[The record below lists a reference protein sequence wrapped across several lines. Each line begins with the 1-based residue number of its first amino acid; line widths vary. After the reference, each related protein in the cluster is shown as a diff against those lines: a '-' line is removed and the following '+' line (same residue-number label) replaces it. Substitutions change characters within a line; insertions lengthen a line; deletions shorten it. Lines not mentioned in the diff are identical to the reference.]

1 MRTCGR
7 SALKASEAHHVR
19 STLVLTVALAAIA
32 VAADY
37 EKPPILSA
45 KDIVPS
51 AILAGKGYKIDDKVP
66 TDGLLGRYT
75 IRSAAGTFPAH
86 GLEMLSVRVSELPAI
101 QHLKGVS
108 HSKVFLTA
116 ARGAAEKP
124 VKAAVNMVTH
134 PKETVQGLP
143 AGVGR
148 FFDRVQSGANRLVEA
163 ASSSGSGEDRAGA
176 ILKGG
181 GTAARDALG
190 YEQERRSLA
199 KELKVDPYT
208 SNPVLAK
215 QLDDVA
221 WVSFTGR
228 LGTNVVMSVVVP
240 GSIAISATNFTNDL
254 VWDTPRGDLIVRNE
268 TALKDL
274 EVPEAAAR
282 AFMKN
287 AAIPLSVKT
296 DLVQGLEKLGD
307 VKGRA
312 KVIALAASARS
323 EEQARF
329 LATAVRLLGKAH
341 ALDEVTATG
350 TVVGREKGGGI
361 VVPAPVDYV
370 SWTERVARFANR
382 ADLKGSERSIW
393 LTGKMSPRAR
403 REFEALGWKL
413 NEGAR

>member
-1 MRTCGR
+1 MSRTIV
-7 SALKASEAHHVR
+7 LL
-19 STLVLTVALAAIA
+19 TLGLAAVATA
-32 VAADY
+32 VIY
-37 EKPPILSA
+37 EKPPVLPA
-45 KDIVPS
+45 KDIVPA
-51 AILAGKGYKIDDKVP
+51 AILGGKGYTIDSKVP

-101 QHLKGVS
+101 QRLKGVS
-108 HSKVFLTA
+108 RSKVFLTA

-124 VKAAVNMVTH
+124 VKAAVNIVTH

-143 AGVGR
+143 AGIGR
-148 FFDRVQSGANRLVEA
+148 FFDRVQSGANRMIDA
-163 ASSSGSGEDRAGA
+163 ASSAGSGEERAGA
-176 ILKGG
+176 VLKGG

-228 LGTNVVMSVVVP
+228 LGVNVVMSAALP
-240 GSIAISATNFTNDL
+240 GSMVISATRITNDL

-268 TALKDL
+268 TALKDFG
-274 EVPEAAAR
+274 VPEKAAR
-282 AFMKN
+282 AFMN
-287 AAIPLSVKT
+287 NGAIPLSVKT
-296 DLVQGLEKLGD
+296 DLVQALEKLGN

-312 KVIALAASARS
+312 AVVALAATARS

-329 LATAVRLLGKAH
+329 LAAAVRMLGKGR
-341 ALDEVTATG
+341 ALEEVTATG

-382 ADLKGSERSIW
+382 GDLKATERSIV

-403 REFEALGWKL
+403 QEFDALGWKVTQ
-413 NEGAR
+413 GSR

>member
-1 MRTCGR
+1 LITTRTML
-7 SALKASEAHHVR
+7 AL
-19 STLVLTVALAAIA
+19 TLGFAAIA

-37 EKPPILSA
+37 EKSPVLPA
-45 KDIVPS
+45 KDIVPA
-51 AILAGKGYKIDDKVP
+51 AILAGKGYTIDSKVP
-66 TDGLLGRYT
+66 TEGLLGRYT

-86 GLEMLSVRVSELPAI
+86 GLDMLSVRVSELPAI

-108 HSKVFLTA
+108 RSKVFLSA

-124 VKAAVNMVTH
+124 VKAAVNIVTH

-143 AGVGR
+143 AGIGR

-163 ASSSGSGEDRAGA
+163 ASGAGSDEDRAGA

-199 KELKVDPYT
+199 RELKVDPYT

-215 QLDDVA
+215 LLDDVA

-228 LGTNVVMSVVVP
+228 LGTNVVMSAVVP
-240 GSIAISATNFTNDL
+240 GSIVITATRFTNDL

-268 TALKDL
+268 TALKDF
-274 EVPEAAAR
+274 EVPEKTAH
-282 AFMKN
+282 AFMAN

-296 DLVQGLEKLGD
+296 DLVEALEKLGD
-307 VKGRA
+307 VKGRPA
-312 KVIALAASARS
+312 VVALAATARS

-329 LATAVRLLGKAH
+329 LVAAVRLLGKGH
-341 ALDEVTATG
+341 GLEEMTATG
-350 TVVGREKGGGI
+350 TVVGREKGDAI

-382 ADLKGSERSIW
+382 ADLKVAERSIV
-393 LTGKMSPRAR
+393 LTGNMSPRAR
-403 REFEALGWKL
+403 KEFEALGWKVS
-413 NEGAR
+413 EDVRKDVRKDVR

>member
-1 MRTCGR
+1 MMSKTPRTML
-7 SALKASEAHHVR
+7 AL
-19 STLVLTVALAAIA
+19 ALGFAAIA
-32 VAADY
+32 GAAADY
-37 EKPPILSA
+37 EKPPILPA
-45 KDIVPS
+45 KDIVPA
-51 AILAGKGYKIDDKVP
+51 AILGGKGYTIDSKVP

-75 IRSAAGTFPAH
+75 IRSPAGTFPAH

-108 HSKVFLTA
+108 RSKVFLSA

-124 VKAAVNMVTH
+124 VKAAVNIVTH

-143 AGVGR
+143 AGIGR

-163 ASSSGSGEDRAGA
+163 ASNAGSDEDRAGA

-215 QLDDVA
+215 LLDDVA

-228 LGTNVVMSVVVP
+228 LGTNVVMSAVVP
-240 GSIAISATNFTNDL
+240 GSIVITATRFTNDL
-254 VWDTPRGDLIVRNE
+254 VWDTPRGDLVVRNE
-268 TALKDL
+268 TTLKDF
-274 EVPEAAAR
+274 EVPEKTAR
-282 AFMKN
+282 AFMAN

-296 DLVQGLEKLGD
+296 DLLQALEKLGD

-312 KVIALAASARS
+312 AVVALAATTRS

-329 LATAVRLLGKAH
+329 LVAAVRMLGKDRT
-341 ALDEVTATG
+341 LEEVTATG
-350 TVVGREKGGGI
+350 TVVGRKKGGGV

-382 ADLKGSERSIW
+382 DDLKAAERNIW

-403 REFEALGWKL
+403 KEFEALGWKVS
-413 NEGAR
+413 EGAR

>member
-1 MRTCGR
+1 MR
-7 SALKASEAHHVR
+7 SALAL
-19 STLVLTVALAAIA
+19 TLGIAAIA

-45 KDIVPS
+45 KDIVPA
-51 AILAGKGYKIDDKVP
+51 AILAGKGYTVDDKVA

-75 IRSAAGTFPAH
+75 IRSAAGTFRAH

-108 HSKVFLTA
+108 HSKVFVTA
-116 ARGAAEKP
+116 ARNAAEKP

-163 ASSSGSGEDRAGA
+163 ASSSGSGEDRAG
-176 ILKGG
+176 IFLKGG

-190 YEQERRSLA
+190 YEQERRALA

-221 WVSFTGR
+221 WVSFSGR

-268 TALKDL
+268 TVLKNL
-274 EVPEAAAR
+274 GVSETPAR

-296 DLVQGLEKLGD
+296 DLVQGLEKLGH

-312 KVIALAASARS
+312 AVVALAATARS

-329 LATAVRLLGKAH
+329 LAAAVRLLGKGH
-341 ALDEVTATG
+341 ALEEVTAIG
-350 TVVGREKGGGI
+350 TVVGREKGGI

-382 ADLKGSERSIW
+382 GDLKASERSIW

-403 REFEALGWKL
+403 REFDALGWKV
-413 NEGAR
+413 NEDAR

>member
-1 MRTCGR
+1 MPRTI
-7 SALKASEAHHVR
+7 VV
-19 STLVLTVALAAIA
+19 LVLGLAAVATA
-32 VAADY
+32 VTY
-37 EKPPILSA
+37 EKPPIVPA
-45 KDIVPS
+45 KDIVP
-51 AILAGKGYKIDDKVP
+51 AKILAGKGYKIDSNVP

-75 IRSAAGTFPAH
+75 IRSPAGTFPAH
-86 GLEMLSVRVSELPAI
+86 GLEMLAVRVSELPAI

-108 HSKVFLTA
+108 RNKVFLDA
-116 ARGAAEKP
+116 AKHAAQKP

-134 PKETVQGLP
+134 PKETVQGIP
-143 AGVGR
+143 AGLGR
-148 FFDRVQSGANRLVEA
+148 FFDRVQWGVNQMVDA
-163 ASSSGSGEDRAGA
+163 ASSAGSDDDRANA

-240 GSIAISATNFTNDL
+240 GSIVISATSFTNDL

-268 TALKDL
+268 TALRDL
-274 EVPEAAAR
+274 GVPEAQAR

-287 AAIPLSVKT
+287 EAIPLSVKT
-296 DLVQGLEKLGD
+296 DLVQAVEKLGN

-312 KVIALAASARS
+312 AVVALAATARS

-329 LATAVRLLGKAH
+329 LAAAVRLLAKGR
-341 ALDEVTATG
+341 ALEEVTATG
-350 TVVGREKGGGI
+350 TVVGRDKDGGI

-382 ADLKGSERSIW
+382 SDLKAPERSVL

-403 REFEALGWKL
+403 QEFEALGWKV
-413 NEGAR
+413 NQGAR

>member
-1 MRTCGR
+1 MTTRTM
-7 SALKASEAHHVR
+7 
-19 STLVLTVALAAIA
+19 LVLTVALAAIA
-32 VAADY
+32 AAADY
-37 EKPPILSA
+37 EKPPVLSA

-51 AILAGKGYKIDDKVP
+51 AILAGKGYTIDDKVP
-66 TDGLLGRYT
+66 TDGLLGQYT
-75 IRSAAGTFPAH
+75 VRSAAGTFPAH
-86 GLEMLSVRVSELPAI
+86 GLEMLAVRVTELPAI
-101 QHLKGVS
+101 HHLQGVS

-116 ARGAAEKP
+116 ARNAAAKP

-134 PKETVQGLP
+134 PKETLQGLP

-148 FFDRVQSGANRLVEA
+148 FFDRVQSGANRMVEA
-163 ASSSGSGEDRAGA
+163 ASSSPESDEHGAGA
-176 ILKGG
+176 ILKSGG
-181 GTAARDALG
+181 AAARDALG

-208 SNPVLAK
+208 TNPVLAK

-221 WVSFTGR
+221 WVSFSGR
-228 LGTNVVMSVVVP
+228 LGVNVVVSAMVP
-240 GSIAISATNFTNDL
+240 GSIAISATSFTNDL

-274 EVPEAAAR
+274 QVPAAPVR

-296 DLVQGLEKLGD
+296 DLVQGLEKLGGI
-307 VKGRA
+307 KGRA
-312 KVIALAASARS
+312 KVVALAATARS

-329 LATAVRLLGKAH
+329 LTTAVRLLGKAH

-350 TVVGREKGGGI
+350 TIIGREKGGGI

-382 ADLKGSERSIW
+382 DDLKASERSIW

-403 REFEALGWKL
+403 REFEALGWKV
-413 NEGAR
+413 NEDAS

>member
-1 MRTCGR
+1 MSRTI
-7 SALKASEAHHVR
+7 VV
-19 STLVLTVALAAIA
+19 LVLGLAAVATA
-32 VAADY
+32 VTY
-37 EKPPILSA
+37 EKPPIVPA
-45 KDIVPS
+45 KDIVP
-51 AILAGKGYKIDDKVP
+51 AKILAGRGYRIDSNVP

-75 IRSAAGTFPAH
+75 IRSPAGTFNAH
-86 GLEMLSVRVSELPAI
+86 GLEMLAVRVSELPSI

-108 HSKVFLTA
+108 RNKVFLDA
-116 ARGAAEKP
+116 AKHAAQRP
-124 VKAAVNMVTH
+124 VKAAVNMATH
-134 PKETVQGLP
+134 PKETVQGIP
-143 AGVGR
+143 AGLGR
-148 FFDRVQSGANRLVEA
+148 FFDRVQSGANRMIEA
-163 ASSSGSGEDRAGA
+163 ASSAGSDDDRANT

-240 GSIAISATNFTNDL
+240 GSIVINATNFTNDL

-268 TALKDL
+268 AALREL
-274 EVPEAAAR
+274 GVPEAQAR

-287 AAIPLSVKT
+287 EAIPLSVKT
-296 DLVQGLEKLGD
+296 DLVQNLEKLRD

-312 KVIALAASARS
+312 AVIKLAATARS

-329 LATAVRLLGKAH
+329 LATAVRMLGKRRG
-341 ALDEVTATG
+341 LEEVTATG
-350 TVVGREKGGGI
+350 TVVGREQGGAI

-370 SWTERVARFANR
+370 SWTERVVRFANR
-382 ADLKGSERSIW
+382 GDLKAPQRTIL
-393 LTGKMSPRAR
+393 LTGKISPRAR
-403 REFEALGWKL
+403 QEFGTLGWKV
-413 NEGAR
+413 EEEARPQG

>member
-1 MRTCGR
+1 MTTRTM
-7 SALKASEAHHVR
+7 LM
-19 STLVLTVALAAIA
+19 LTVALAAIVA
-32 VAADY
+32 AADY

-51 AILAGKGYKIDDKVP
+51 AILAGKGYTIDDKVP

-86 GLEMLSVRVSELPAI
+86 GLEMLAVRVTELPAI

-108 HSKVFLTA
+108 HSKVFLMA
-116 ARGAAEKP
+116 ARNAAEKP

-148 FFDRVQSGANRLVEA
+148 FFDRVQSGANRLAEA
-163 ASSSGSGEDRAGA
+163 ASSGSGDGRAGA
-176 ILKGG
+176 LLKGG

-221 WVSFTGR
+221 WASFSGR

-240 GSIAISATNFTNDL
+240 ASIAISATNFTNDL

-274 EVPEAAAR
+274 QVPAAAAR

-296 DLVQGLEKLGD
+296 DLVQGLEKLGE

-312 KVIALAASARS
+312 KVVALAATARS

-350 TVVGREKGGGI
+350 TIIGREKGGGI

-382 ADLKGSERSIW
+382 DDLKASERSIW
-393 LTGKMSPRAR
+393 LTGELSPRAR
-403 REFEALGWKL
+403 REFEALGWKV
-413 NEGAR
+413 NEDAS

>member
-1 MRTCGR
+1 MGVPLRRAIG
-7 SALKASEAHHVR
+7 
-19 STLVLTVALAAIA
+19 VLTLGLAAIA
-32 VAADY
+32 AAVTY
-37 EKPPILSA
+37 EKPPMVE
-45 KDIVPS
+45 DIVP
-51 AILAGKGYKIDDKVP
+51 AKILAGKGYTIDRNVP

-75 IRSAAGTFPAH
+75 IRSPVGTFPAH
-86 GLEMLSVRVSELPAI
+86 GLEMLQVRVSELPAI

-108 HSKVFLTA
+108 HSKVFLDA
-116 ARGAAEKP
+116 AKHAAQKP

-134 PKETVQGLP
+134 PKETVQGIP
-143 AGVGR
+143 AGIGR
-148 FFDRVQSGANRLVEA
+148 FFDRVQSGANRMMEA
-163 ASSSGSGEDRAGA
+163 ASGTGSDEDRVDA
-176 ILKGG
+176 IVRGG

-215 QLDDVA
+215 ALDDVA

-240 GSIAISATNFTNDL
+240 GSIVLSATSFTNDL
-254 VWDTPRGDLIVRNE
+254 VWDTPRGDLIVHNE

-274 EVPEAAAR
+274 GVPGAQAR
-282 AFMKN
+282 AFMNN

-296 DLVQGLEKLGD
+296 DLVQNLEKLGD

-312 KVIALAASARS
+312 AVIKLAATAHS

-329 LATAVRLLGKAH
+329 LATAVRMLGKQH
-341 ALDEVTATG
+341 RLEEVTATG
-350 TVVGREKGGGI
+350 TVVGREQGGAI

-382 ADLKGSERSIW
+382 GDLKAPQRTIL

-403 REFEALGWKL
+403 QEFEALGWKV
-413 NEGAR
+413 EEEARPQG

>member
-1 MRTCGR
+1 MSRPIVVL
-7 SALKASEAHHVR
+7 ALG
-19 STLVLTVALAAIA
+19 LALIAAG
-32 VAADY
+32 AAY
-37 EKPPILSA
+37 EKPPIVPA
-45 KDIVPS
+45 KEIVP
-51 AILAGKGYKIDDKVP
+51 AKILAGKGYRIDSNVP

-75 IRSAAGTFPAH
+75 IRSPVGTFPAH
-86 GLEMLSVRVSELPAI
+86 GLEMLAVRVSELPAI

-108 HSKVFLTA
+108 RSKVFLDSAKHA
-116 ARGAAEKP
+116 AQKP
-124 VKAAVNMVTH
+124 VKAAINMATH
-134 PKETVQGLP
+134 PKETVQGIP
-143 AGVGR
+143 AGLGR
-148 FFDRVQSGANRLVEA
+148 FFDRVQSGVNQMVEA
-163 ASSSGSGEDRAGA
+163 GSSAGSDDDRANA

-215 QLDDVA
+215 ALDDVA
-221 WVSFTGR
+221 WVAFTGR

-240 GSIAISATNFTNDL
+240 GSIVISATSFTNDL
-254 VWDTPRGDLIVRNE
+254 VWDTPRGDLIARNE
-268 TALKDL
+268 TALKDFG
-274 EVPEAAAR
+274 VPEARAR

-287 AAIPLSVKT
+287 EAIPLSVKT
-296 DLVQGLEKLGD
+296 DLVQNLEKLGD

-312 KVIALAASARS
+312 AVIALASTARS

-329 LATAVRLLGKAH
+329 LATAVRMLGKQH
-341 ALDEVTATG
+341 RLEEVTATG
-350 TVVGREKGGGI
+350 TVVGREQGGAI

-382 ADLKGSERSIW
+382 NDLKAPQRTIL

-403 REFEALGWKL
+403 QEFEALGWKV
-413 NEGAR
+413 EEEAR

>member
-1 MRTCGR
+1 MSRTI
-7 SALKASEAHHVR
+7 
-19 STLVLTVALAAIA
+19 LVLALGFAA
-32 VAADY
+32 VATAVTY
-37 EKPPILSA
+37 EKPPVVPA
-45 KDIVPS
+45 KDIVP
-51 AILAGKGYKIDDKVP
+51 AKILAGKGYTIDRNVP

-75 IRSAAGTFPAH
+75 IRSPVGTFPAH
-86 GLEMLSVRVSELPAI
+86 GLEMLAVRVSELPAI

-108 HSKVFLTA
+108 RSKVFLDSAKHA
-116 ARGAAEKP
+116 AQKP

-134 PKETVQGLP
+134 PKETVQGIP
-143 AGVGR
+143 AGLGR
-148 FFDRVQSGANRLVEA
+148 FFDRVQSGANRMVEA
-163 ASSSGSGEDRAGA
+163 ASSAGSDEDRADA
-176 ILKGG
+176 IVRGG

-215 QLDDVA
+215 ALDDVA

-240 GSIAISATNFTNDL
+240 GSIVLSATNFTNDL

-274 EVPEAAAR
+274 GVPEARAR

-296 DLVQGLEKLGD
+296 DLVQNLEKLGS

-312 KVIALAASARS
+312 AVVELAATAHA
-323 EEQARF
+323 EQQGRF
-329 LATAVRLLGKAH
+329 LATAVRLLGRRRG
-341 ALDEVTATG
+341 LEEMTATG
-350 TVVGREKGGGI
+350 TVVGREQGGAI

-382 ADLKGSERSIW
+382 NDLKAAQRTIL

-403 REFEALGWKL
+403 QEFEALGWKV
-413 NEGAR
+413 EEEAR